1 MQDGPLQQRNDWQ
14 MPVWWDCNVQIC
26 KWAKEMTMNE
36 LDFYFF
42 LSLLVSQRCSLVQ
55 YSIEKRSTK
64 VLRKGEEF

>member
-1 MQDGPLQQRNDWQ
+1 
-14 MPVWWDCNVQIC
+14 
-26 KWAKEMTMNE
+26 MTMNE

-64 VLRKGEEF
+64 VLSKEEEF